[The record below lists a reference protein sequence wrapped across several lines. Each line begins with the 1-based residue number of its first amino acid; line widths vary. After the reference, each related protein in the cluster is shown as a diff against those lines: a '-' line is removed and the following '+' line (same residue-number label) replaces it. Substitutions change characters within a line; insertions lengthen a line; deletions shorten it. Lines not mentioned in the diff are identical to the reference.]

1 VNPRSSPITSLVYQP
16 VIHRPQFEFVCQNA
30 NNQNQEPAEPN
41 SLKLTAVLTTKARTS
56 NKMLGSCSKMRYR
69 TWTELTRNQA
79 GKVELQR
86 VIDIGQQVTSR
97 RRVNNQNKHKLNSE
111 AEKKTPQP
119 ATRRSGLTEEKSR
132 RLAGLEHEEE
142 PTYFAK
148 TKNKPKLNTE
158 VEKNKKNQCADV
170 QKSLP
175 TVSNIGMCLVP
186 DELDHNVVARSVDLV
201 CGKPHKPS
209 RPAVVSKPKVNSI
222 TKPQQHVS
230 HSTKAKAP
238 PLQGPARPTN
248 EERVFRDG
256 GMHFRAANQRGEQTG
271 QPARP

>member
-1 VNPRSSPITSLVYQP
+1 MTP
-16 VIHRPQFEFVCQNA
+16 C
-30 NNQNQEPAEPN
+30 
-41 SLKLTAVLTTKARTS
+41 LKLTAVLTTKARTS
-56 NKMLGSCSKMRYR
+56 NKMLGSCSKTRYR
-69 TWTELTRNQA
+69 TWTELTRNQS
-79 GKVELQR
+79 GRVELQR

-111 AEKKTPQP
+111 AKKKNPQP
-119 ATRRSGLTEEKSR
+119 ATRRSGLTEEKLR

-158 VEKNKKNQCADV
+158 VEKDKKNQCADV

-209 RPAVVSKPKVNSI
+209 RPR
-222 TKPQQHVS
+222 
-230 HSTKAKAP
+230 
-238 PLQGPARPTN
+238 LL
-248 EERVFRDG
+248 
-256 GMHFRAANQRGEQTG
+256 ANQKLIQSLNLNNMFPTVQKLKHRHSRD
-271 QPARP
+271 QPSPPMRREYSEMEACISAQPIREESRLGSPPGLKERESLKMKISQPKSM

>member
-1 VNPRSSPITSLVYQP
+1 
-16 VIHRPQFEFVCQNA
+16 
-30 NNQNQEPAEPN
+30 
-41 SLKLTAVLTTKARTS
+41 
-56 NKMLGSCSKMRYR
+56 M
-69 TWTELTRNQA
+69 
-79 GKVELQR
+79 
-86 VIDIGQQVTSR
+86 TSR

-119 ATRRSGLTEEKSR
+119 ATRRSGLTEEKLR

-256 GMHFRAANQRGEQTG
+256 GMHFLAANQRGEQTG
-271 QPARP
+271 QPAWP